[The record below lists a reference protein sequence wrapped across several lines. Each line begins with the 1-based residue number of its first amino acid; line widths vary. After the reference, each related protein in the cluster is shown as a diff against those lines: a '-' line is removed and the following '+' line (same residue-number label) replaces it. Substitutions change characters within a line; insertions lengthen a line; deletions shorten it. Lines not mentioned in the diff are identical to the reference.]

1 MNLYELIQQ
10 RGIEAI
16 GRFYSTY
23 RGIVITNY
31 DPDSQNKVCVYLPS
45 ILRGVEVWAYP
56 KHQQGGPGSG
66 FKWLSP
72 MEGSIVYVE
81 FENGDPRHPLWSYHG
96 WAIGEMPPELN
107 KPNVLG
113 FITPKGNKIILDESD
128 SGVLTAIIQQ
138 DIIIKSL
145 DGNINVDANSIIMQG
160 GEVGI
165 PESTSTVE
173 RLNKIEQDIN
183 NLKQAFTSWTPT
195 PQDGGAAL
203 KTVVASWSGGKL
215 TETKVEDIESETI
228 KQPN

>member
-23 RGIVITNY
+23 RGIVITNH

-96 WAIGEMPPELN
+96 WAIGEMPSELN

-145 DGNINVDANSIIMQG
+145 DGNINVDANNIIMQG

-183 NLKQAFTSWTPT
+183 SLKQAFTSWTPV

-203 KTVVASWSGGKL
+203 KTAAASWSGSKL
-215 TETKVEDIESETI
+215 TETKVEDIESKTI
-228 KQPN
+228 KQLN

>member
-1 MNLYELIQQ
+1 MTLYEIIQQ

-23 RGIVITNY
+23 RGIVITSN
-31 DPDSQNKVCVYLPS
+31 DPDSQNKVCVHLPS

-72 MEGSIVYVE
+72 REGSIVYVE

-96 WAIGEMPPELN
+96 WAIGEMPPDLD
-107 KPNVLG
+107 KPHVLG
-113 FITPKGNKIILDESD
+113 FITPKGNRIILDESE

-138 DIIIKSL
+138 DIIVKSL
-145 DGNINVDANSIIMQG
+145 DGNINVDANNIIMQG

-165 PESTSTVE
+165 PESNSVVG
-173 RLNKIEQDIN
+173 RLNKIEQDLNKI
-183 NLKQAFTSWTPT
+183 KQIFTNWVPK
-195 PQDGGAAL
+195 PQDGGGAL
-203 KTVVASWSGGKL
+203 KTAAASWAGSKL
-215 TETKVEDIESETI
+215 EETKVEDIESETI

>member
-1 MNLYELIQQ
+1 LRTEIQDTLY
-10 RGIEAI
+10 G
-16 GRFYSTY
+16 
-23 RGIVITNY
+23 
-31 DPDSQNKVCVYLPS
+31 
-45 ILRGVEVWAYP
+45 
-56 KHQQGGPGSG
+56 H
-66 FKWLSP
+66 
-72 MEGSIVYVE
+72 
-81 FENGDPRHPLWSYHG
+81 
-96 WAIGEMPPELN
+96 N

-203 KTVVASWSGGKL
+203 KTVVASWYGSKL

>member
-96 WAIGEMPPELN
+96 WAIGEMPSELN

-145 DGNINVDANSIIMQG
+145 DGNINVDANNIIMQG

-183 NLKQAFTSWTPT
+183 SLKQAFTSWTPV

-203 KTVVASWSGGKL
+203 KTTAASWSGSKL
-215 TETKVEDIESETI
+215 TETKVEDIESKTI

>member
-72 MEGSIVYVE
+72 REGSIVYVE

-203 KTVVASWSGGKL
+203 KTVVASWYGSKL
-215 TETKVEDIESETI
+215 IETKVEDIESETI

>member
-72 MEGSIVYVE
+72 REGSIVYVE

-96 WAIGEMPPELN
+96 WAVGEMPPELN

-128 SGVLTAIIQQ
+128 SGVLTAIIHQ

-203 KTVVASWSGGKL
+203 KTVVASWSGSKL